1 MIDWMLDLSLIVLCA
16 MLALGAQLS
25 RNNRSAVVLFIVF
38 GLVMALL
45 WARLGALDLAIAEA
59 AIGAGLTG
67 MLLLQALRINDTS
80 ARPMLRHWALC
91 LIPIITFLWLT
102 VQLSP
107 WHAHQAASPQ
117 QLAQAIAESG
127 VTHPV
132 TAILLNI
139 RAIDTLFELIIL
151 AVTVMNLAL
160 LKPQTLNTHRPWPIV
175 VSWSRFLLPWV
186 VLLSGYVLWRGTDA
200 PGGAFQAGAILASG
214 LIVMHISQLIPTP
227 SWYQLWVR
235 MGLWLA
241 VSFWL
246 GVGILSLIFGLDF
259 LTITPNVAPWILILI
274 EVLATFSIAVALAI
288 AVVGWREQVE

>member
-1 MIDWMLDLSLIVLCA
+1 MIDGTLDLSLIVLCA
-16 MLALGAQLS
+16 LLALSVQLS
-25 RNNRSAVVLFIVF
+25 RHDRTAVVLLIVF

-67 MLLLQALRINDTS
+67 MLLLQALRTHTASN
-80 ARPMLRHWALC
+80 APPLRHWALC
-91 LIPIITFLWLT
+91 LIPIITLLWLT
-102 VQLSP
+102 LELSP
-107 WHAHQAASPQ
+107 WQSHRPESPDS
-117 QLAQAIAESG
+117 LTTAIAESG

-151 AVTVMNLAL
+151 AVAVMNLVL
-160 LKPQTLNTHRPWPIV
+160 LKPQAFTVHKPWPIV

-186 VLLSGYVLWRGTDA
+186 LLLSGYVLWRGSTA

-214 LIVMHISQLIPTP
+214 LIVMHISRLIPTP
-227 SWYQLWVR
+227 SWHQLWLR
-235 MGLWLA
+235 IALWLA

-246 GVGILSLIFGLDF
+246 GLGVWSLVLGLDF
-259 LTITPNVAPWILILI
+259 LTLKPNLAPGLIILI
-274 EVLATFSIAVALAI
+274 EVFATLSIAIALAI
-288 AVVGWREQVE
+288 AVIGWREQVA